1 MSQPTRPLR
10 FLMMVSTSGV
20 GGVVSS
26 VKNLQTVLESN
37 GHSVTYLSK
46 KALLKRYD
54 VVHVHIS
61 RKWAVVGLLL
71 AGRLIAKRVV
81 MTVHNSR
88 LDSPNDPSAR
98 ASLKIAHGVIFLN
111 DVVEAHNKQYV
122 KGRSIR
128 LTSLLTDPKKK
139 KERLPRLHNSDGKL
153 HILMYASKKN
163 YEGIHETYGILWV
176 RDNLDRF
183 PRNAHFTVVDP
194 TAAYA
199 ADLKDIPAERLTYIG
214 EPTDFVE
221 QLRRHD
227 IYLRPTATDGMSVAV
242 LESLLE
248 GVPVVASDTV
258 PRPEGVVIYRF
269 LDASDCAEKIDVA
282 RKFEGS
288 GVKLNSVSDYLE
300 FINL

>member
-1 MSQPTRPLR
+1 
-10 FLMMVSTSGV
+10 MMVSTSGV

-37 GHSVTYLSK
+37 GHSVAYLSK

-81 MTVHNSR
+81 MTVHNGR
-88 LDSPNDPSAR
+88 LDAPNDPAAR

-111 DVVEAHNKQYV
+111 DVVEARNKPYV
-122 KGRSIR
+122 KGRIIR
-128 LTSLLTDPKKK
+128 LTSLLTDPKKE
-139 KERLPRLHNSDGKL
+139 KERPARTPSPDGQL
-153 HILMYASKKN
+153 RILLYAYRKN
-163 YEGIHETYGILWV
+163 YEGEHETYGILWV

-183 PRNAHFTVVDP
+183 PKDAHFTVVDP

-199 ADLKDIPAERLTYIG
+199 EDLKDVPADRLTYIG
-214 EPTDFVE
+214 ERTDFVE

-269 LDASDCAEKIDVA
+269 LDANDCANKIEEA
-282 RKFEGS
+282 RKLEGS
-288 GVKLNSVSDYLE
+288 GVKLNSVDDYLE
-300 FINL
+300 FIGLK